1 MDHYRLKLYIAGQ
14 SPRSRLAIR
23 NLNRICET
31 ELQNRCEV
39 QIVDVLEQPR
49 IAEADKI
56 LATPT
61 LVKELPLPSRR
72 IIGDLSNTERLL
84 EGLEIRVKDGAEY
97 CRSRNHGCP

>member
-97 CRSRNHGCP
+97 